1 MDTLLAKLQTHF
13 PNLTFQPGV
22 RFSWSP
28 VNNQVIYNKT
38 ADKDDVVA
46 VWALLHEVGHGLLG
60 HNRYHSDFEL
70 VSMELAAWQQAE
82 KLAKRYGYSIDSEH
96 IQDCLDTYRDWLY
109 QRSTCPTCTSCSL
122 QIDEH
127 TYCCFNCGGT
137 WRVSRSRLCRA
148 YRRKQKE
155 ILV

>member
-1 MDTLLAKLQTHF
+1 MDALLAKLQTHF
-13 PNLTFQPGV
+13 PALSFRPGM

-28 VNNQVIYNKT
+28 ANRHVIYNET
-38 ADKDDVVA
+38 ANKGDEA
-46 VWALLHEVGHGLLG
+46 AIWALLHEVGHALLD
-60 HNRYHSDFEL
+60 HNRYSSDFEL
-70 VSMELAAWQQAE
+70 VSMELAAWKRAE
-82 KLAKRYGYSIDSEH
+82 KLAKEYGHNIDPGH

-122 QIDEH
+122 QIDDH

-155 ILV
+155 LLI